1 MIRLFSPF
9 LPKEA
14 GEEVKKVIESGF
26 INRGKKAEEFEEK
39 LRQKFNFYKVHC
51 VNSCTSALKL
61 SLKVAGVKE
70 GDEVITTPWTM
81 IATNTAILEVG
92 ANPVFVDIEYE
103 TLNLDPEKIEEKINE
118 KTKAIMVVH
127 YAGYPANLMKI
138 YKIAHKHGIEVIQDC
153 AHALGAKYRGRYIGS
168 FGRFCCFSFQTIK
181 TITTGDGGAIS
192 TTDDEVYREVKKR
205 SWFGILKEERE
216 NTLLGSF
223 PRDISVLGYKHNI
236 TDIDATLGI
245 VGLRHIDEALKRRN
259 FIAWN
264 YNEELSNLNNIE
276 LLKYAPN
283 IQSSYWLYPI
293 HVKKRI
299 SFAKFM
305 REAKIE
311 VSKHNERND
320 KYTIF
325 GGKRETLEN
334 LERVDNDIIHIPIHP
349 SITDQEI
356 NYIIKKIKEWD
367 RRTS

>member
-9 LPKEA
+9 IPKET
-14 GEEVKKVIESGF
+14 GKEVKKTIDSGF
-26 INRGKKAEEFEEK
+26 INRGKKALEFEQM
-39 LRQKFNFYKVHC
+39 LREKFNFFQVHC

-81 IATNTAILEVG
+81 IATNTAILECR
-92 ANPVFVDIEYE
+92 AKPIFVDIEYD
-103 TLNLDPEKIEEKINE
+103 TLNIDPEKIEEKINRR
-118 KTKAIMVVH
+118 TKAIMVVH

-168 FGRFCCFSFQTIK
+168 FGRFCCFSFQAIK
-181 TITTGDGGAIS
+181 TITTGDGGCIS
-192 TTDDEVYREVKKR
+192 TTDNEIYEEIKKR
-205 SWFGILKEERE
+205 SWFGILKEKR
-216 NTLLGSF
+216 NKTLLGSF
-223 PRDISVLGYKHNI
+223 PREINVLGYKHNI

-245 VGLRHIDEALKRRN
+245 IGLRHIDEALKRRN

-264 YNEELSNLNNIE
+264 FNEEFSELKNVK

-283 IQSSYWLYPI
+283 VQSAYWLYPM
-293 HVKKRI
+293 HVQNRL

-305 REAKIE
+305 NKAKIE

-320 KYTIF
+320 KYRIF
-325 GGKRETLEN
+325 GGIREELEN
-334 LERVDNDIIHIPIHP
+334 TKEVEADIVHIPIHP
-349 SITDQEI
+349 SLTDQEI
-356 NYIIKKIKEWD
+356 NYIIKKVKEWD
-367 RRTS
+367 KTC